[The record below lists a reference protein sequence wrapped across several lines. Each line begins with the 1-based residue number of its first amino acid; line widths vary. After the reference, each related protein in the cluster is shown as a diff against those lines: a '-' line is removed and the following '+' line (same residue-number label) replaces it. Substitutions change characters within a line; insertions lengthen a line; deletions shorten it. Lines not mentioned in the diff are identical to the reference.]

1 MPSFLGIQIKISAAP
16 SHNGLIC
23 SKFDC
28 DSDNFSVTLSLSIK
42 IYLAMNFLHIYL
54 VGKCASARSV
64 MVVGSGSGGLL
75 AHWWLVMVVA
85 IVIVSDVMS
94 QVPISTPTQTCI
106 HKCGYRFHMGVGAGG
121 L

>member
-42 IYLAMNFLHIYL
+42 MYLAMNFLRIYL

-64 MVVGSGSGGLL
+64 EPAYG
-75 AHWWLVMVVA
+75 HYKCLVCPKGCQYTV
-85 IVIVSDVMS
+85 
-94 QVPISTPTQTCI
+94 
-106 HKCGYRFHMGVGAGG
+106 
-121 L
+121 